1 MIFSTMVIMLV
12 ILKCFSGPTILL
24 TFWTFVGE
32 EVREM
37 FCFNVYG
44 DTGFSTVCKCKAQ
57 STRKTSVFINCHKL
71 FEILRSRN
79 ILKQTQLRQFRE
91 SYRLNYLGSQLIIY
105 ASYQILSHFLAF
117 NHFIPIKCKIH
128 NHFIYDIFPCVWPEL
143 YLF

>member
-57 STRKTSVFINCHKL
+57 STRKTSVFIICHKL
-71 FEILRSRN
+71 FEMLRSRN
-79 ILKQTQLRQFRE
+79 ILKQTQLKTIQRIIQAQL
-91 SYRLNYLGSQLIIY
+91 SGIPINYLCLI
-105 ASYQILSHFLAF
+105 SNTFSFFSL
-117 NHFIPIKCKIH
+117 
-128 NHFIYDIFPCVWPEL
+128 
-143 YLF
+143 